1 MSASRPAGARLRML
15 AMPRYG
21 RLGAS
26 SRLRFWQYVPW
37 LEDAGFDVDA
47 RPLLPDSYVEDLQVG
62 RRSTVPIGLAYLR
75 QITHLLMHR
84 RYDLLWIEK
93 EVLPWIPGVFENVLL
108 PRGIPRVVDYD
119 DAVYHLYDDHRQP
132 VVRALLG
139 NKHPVGMCAAT
150 MIVAGNATLAERA
163 NLAGA
168 SRVAIVP
175 TVVDLDRYPRL
186 ESKFGDGAPPRICW
200 IGQTSTAG
208 FLKPHAGLFGSLT
221 EAGRARFVAIGIDAA
236 TLGLPMES
244 VAWSEAGEVAAIA
257 ACDIG
262 IMPLADGP
270 FERGK
275 CGYKLIQ
282 YMACGLPV
290 IASPV
295 GVNREIVQHGVNGF
309 LVETP
314 EQWQDAISA
323 LIADPALR
331 ARMGAAGRSRVEQTY
346 SLQVT
351 GPLMATLLASI
362 AGPHQGTALAKG
374 RGR

>member
-1 MSASRPAGARLRML
+1 ML

-37 LEDAGFDVDA
+37 LEAAGFNVDA
-47 RPLLPDSYVEDLQVG
+47 RPLLPDSYIEDLQVG
-62 RRSTVPIGLAYLR
+62 RRSTVPIAIAYLR
-75 QITHLLMHR
+75 QIAHLLMHR

-93 EVLPWIPGVFENVLL
+93 EVLPWIPGVFENAILT
-108 PRGIPRVVDYD
+108 RGIPRVFDYD
-119 DAVYHLYDDHRQP
+119 DAVYHLYGAHRQP

-139 NKHPVGMCAAT
+139 NKHPVGMRAAT
-150 MIVAGNATLAERA
+150 MVVAGNATLAERA
-163 NLAGA
+163 TLAGA

-175 TVVDLDRYPRL
+175 TVIDLARYPLL
-186 ESKFGDGAPPRICW
+186 ESKSDDDALPRICW
-200 IGQTSTAG
+200 IGQHSTAG
-208 FLKPHAGLFGSLT
+208 FLKPYAGLFGALT
-221 EAGRARFVAIGIDAA
+221 RAGRARFIAIGIDAPA
-236 TLGLPMES
+236 LGLPMES

-309 LVETP
+309 LAETP
-314 EQWQDAISA
+314 EQWQNAISA

-331 ARMGAAGRSRVEQTY
+331 ARMGAAGRRRVEQTY

-351 GPLMATLLASI
+351 GPLMAALLASV
-362 AGPHQGTALAKG
+362 AG
-374 RGR
+374 R

>member
-1 MSASRPAGARLRML
+1 ML

-37 LEDAGFDVDA
+37 LEAAGFDVDA

-62 RRSTVPIGLAYLR
+62 RRSGVPIALAYLR
-75 QITHLLMHR
+75 QIAHLLMHR

-93 EVLPWIPGVFENVLL
+93 EVLPWIPGLFENAIF
-108 PRGIPRVVDYD
+108 PRGIPRVFDYD
-119 DAVYHLYDDHRQP
+119 DAVYHLYGAHRQP
-132 VVRALLG
+132 VVRALLA
-139 NKHPVGMCAAT
+139 NKHPVGMRAAT
-150 MIVAGNATLAERA
+150 LIVAGNATLAERA
-163 NLAGA
+163 TLAGA

-186 ESKFGDGAPPRICW
+186 DRYSRLESKSDDDPPPRICW
-200 IGQTSTAG
+200 IGQHSTAG
-208 FLKPHAGLFGSLT
+208 FLKPYAGLFGALT
-221 EAGRARFVAIGIDAA
+221 DAGRARFVAIGIDASA
-236 TLGLPMES
+236 LGLPMES

-309 LVETP
+309 LAETP
-314 EQWQDAISA
+314 EQWESAIAA
-323 LIADPALR
+323 LIDDPALR
-331 ARMGAAGRSRVEQTY
+331 ARMGAAGRRRVEQTY
-346 SLQVT
+346 ALQVA
-351 GPLMATLLASI
+351 GPLMAALLASV
-362 AGPHQGTALAKG
+362 AC
-374 RGR
+374 R